1 MRIWIENPFDNLP
14 VEGFRPQRYWL
25 MAQAFA
31 RAGHEVVLWTANFNH
46 TTKQKRRFVVQ
57 PKLETDELGG
67 KLPEFIVDGI
77 RLILLYEP
85 PYDKNVS
92 LGRVISHRAYAK
104 QWEAYA
110 RKRADALGHPDVII
124 VSTPPLATGDV
135 AIRLARHWGA
145 KLVVD
150 VMDDWPGT
158 FYRLLPRGLRW
169 FGRMAFASA
178 HRAARRLYAAAD
190 LVTGVADRYADL
202 VSPKTFT
209 RFYHGIEI
217 DQFTQ
222 SAPIEQSNSQTTKQ
236 PNNLSLVYAGNL
248 GRTYDLQTVV
258 QVVDMLP
265 NVTLDVAGKGEG
277 LAALQARASDRIR
290 IHGYLGADELKAL
303 LLTCDAGIV
312 PMAAES
318 CVGVPYKF
326 GDYSAAGLA
335 IMSSLGGESG
345 DLLRRY
351 GAGVSYQ
358 TGDAASFAAAIAELL
373 PRIEEAKAGS
383 RKMAEAEFDSRRI
396 YDDYVRQVAL

>member
-46 TTKQKRRFVVQ
+46 TTKKKRTFVSH
-57 PKLETDELGG
+57 PKLETDAAGK
-67 KLPEFIVDGI
+67 KLPEFLVDGI
-77 RLILLYEP
+77 RLVLLYEP

-92 LGRVISHRAYAK
+92 FGRIVSHRSYAK

-110 RKRADALGHPDVII
+110 RQRGDALGHPDVII

-135 AIRLARHWGA
+135 AIRLARHWGS

-150 VMDDWPGT
+150 IMDDWPGT

-169 FGRMAFASA
+169 MGRLLFASA
-178 HRAARRLYAAAD
+178 HKAARRLYAAAD
-190 LVTGVADRYADL
+190 LVTGVADRYASL
-202 VSPKTFT
+202 VSPKSFT

-217 DQFTQ
+217 SASPSTQ
-222 SAPIEQSNSQTTKQ
+222 AHPNTQTPKH
-236 PNNLSLVYAGNL
+236 PNTLSLVYAGNL

-258 QVVDMLP
+258 QVVEMLP

-277 LAALQARASDRIR
+277 LAALNAVTCDRIHV
-290 IHGYLGADELKAL
+290 HGYLGAQELKSL
-303 LLTCDAGIV
+303 LSRCDAGIV

-345 DLLRRY
+345 ELLSRY
-351 GAGVSYQ
+351 GAGVSYVA
-358 TGDAASFAAAIAELL
+358 GDAASFAAAIAEVL
-373 PRIEEAKAGS
+373 PRVAEMKAAS
-383 RKMAEAEFDSRRI
+383 RKMAEGEFDAARI
-396 YDDYVRQVAL
+396 YDAYVRQVSDLV